1 MPRRN
6 NRDNSYYPTRLGF
19 NPRKYT
25 NPITYGHMNGDRWT
39 AQSQPFRG
47 DIWFA
52 TLGYMP
58 GTHIIEGRHPV
69 LVVSNNET
77 NYRGA
82 TITVI
87 PITSNTSRLYMP
99 TQIGIYD
106 FDLARVSGARVSKG
120 SVAEDSPSTDDD
132 RTAPAFKNGALL
144 LDQITTIDK
153 ATLRDYVGR
162 VKAEKL
168 DEVDAALLRQLG
180 MRGSASLSD
189 SGC

>member
-69 LVVSNNET
+69 HVVSNNET

-87 PITSNTSRLYMP
+87 PITSTTTRLYMP

-106 FDLARVSGARVSKG
+106 FDLARVSGGRVAGAK
-120 SVAEDSPSTDDD
+120 PPTDDE
-132 RTAPAFKNGALL
+132 RTVPIFKNGALL

-180 MRGSASLSD
+180 MREHQPV
-189 SGC
+189 

>member
-6 NRDNSYYPTRLGF
+6 NRDTSYYPTRLGF

-25 NPITYGHMNGDRWT
+25 NPITYGHMNSDRWT

-106 FDLARVSGARVSKG
+106 FDLVRVSKG
-120 SVAEDSPSTDDD
+120 SVSTDRQSTDEE
-132 RTAPAFKNGALL
+132 RPVFKNGALL

-162 VKAEKL
+162 VKGEKL
-168 DEVDAALLRQLG
+168 DEIDAALLRQLG
-180 MRGSASLSD
+180 MRGSASQPD
-189 SGC
+189 SGCL